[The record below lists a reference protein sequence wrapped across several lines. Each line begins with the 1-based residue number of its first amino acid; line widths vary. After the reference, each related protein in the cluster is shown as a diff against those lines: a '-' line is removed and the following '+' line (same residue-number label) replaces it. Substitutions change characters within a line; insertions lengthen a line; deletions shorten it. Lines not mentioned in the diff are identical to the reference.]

1 MPAIAPQVAAAPT
14 AIDAVT
20 GGVPQAASLDAQ
32 RSQMQQFVG
41 DLRTAIDGVRQVLA
55 QIPAIQQ
62 TYEPKLKQLV
72 QAIAADV
79 AKQAPQQ
86 TDSSNALPAGGA

>member
-1 MPAIAPQVAAAPT
+1 MPAIAPQVPAAPT

-20 GGVPQAASLDAQ
+20 GGVPPQASLDQQ
-32 RSQMQQFVG
+32 RNQLQQFIG
-41 DLRTAIDGVRQVLA
+41 DLRTAVDSVRHVLA

-62 TYEPKLKQLV
+62 VYEPKLKQLV
-72 QAIAADV
+72 TAIATDV

>member
-1 MPAIAPQVAAAPT
+1 MPAIAPGITPNTT
-14 AIDAVT
+14 AIDAAT
-20 GGVPQAASLDAQ
+20 GGVQASAGLDQQ
-32 RSQMQQFVG
+32 RGEMEGFVG
-41 DLRTAIDGVRQVLA
+41 ELRQAIDGVRQVLA
-55 QIPAIQQ
+55 KMPKLQA

-86 TDSSNALPAGGA
+86 TDSAMALPSAGQ